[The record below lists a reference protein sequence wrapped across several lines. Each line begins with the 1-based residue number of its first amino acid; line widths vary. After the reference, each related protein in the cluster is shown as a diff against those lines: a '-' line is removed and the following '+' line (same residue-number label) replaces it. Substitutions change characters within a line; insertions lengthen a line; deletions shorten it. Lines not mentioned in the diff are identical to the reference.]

1 MLTVGFCRVDGLVLE
16 SISRLSTR
24 RESQLIP
31 GSLVKWWLEVRTSC
45 GLLEQ
50 SKDTELAFHN
60 GMFRTGDIGYQDSD
74 SYCYILN
81 PLKDMI
87 VTGGENVYSGE
98 VEAVISKHPA
108 VQEGAVFGIAAPQ
121 WVELVAAC
129 VVLKPG
135 MALSM
140 EDLIGYCRQFLANY
154 KIPRRVGFSETELP
168 KSGSGTILKR
178 VVRERYWAHQGR
190 AVS

>member
-31 GSLVKWWLEVRTSC
+31 GSPVKWWLEVRTSC

-74 SYCYILN
+74 SYYYILN

-108 VQEGAVFGIAAPQ
+108 VQEGAVFGIPAP
-121 WVELVAAC
+121 
-129 VVLKPG
+129 
-135 MALSM
+135 
-140 EDLIGYCRQFLANY
+140 
-154 KIPRRVGFSETELP
+154 
-168 KSGSGTILKR
+168 SGSSSWRL
-178 VVRERYWAHQGR
+178 ALC
-190 AVS
+190 

>member
-60 GMFRTGDIGYQDSD
+60 GMFRTVDIGYQDSD

-108 VQEGAVFGIAAPQ
+108 VQEGR
-121 WVELVAAC
+121 
-129 VVLKPG
+129 
-135 MALSM
+135 S
-140 EDLIGYCRQFLANY
+140 
-154 KIPRRVGFSETELP
+154 SEYLLP
-168 KSGSGTILKR
+168 SGSSSWRL
-178 VVRERYWAHQGR
+178 ALC
-190 AVS
+190 

>member
-108 VQEGAVFGIAAPQ
+108 VQEGR
-121 WVELVAAC
+121 
-129 VVLKPG
+129 
-135 MALSM
+135 S
-140 EDLIGYCRQFLANY
+140 
-154 KIPRRVGFSETELP
+154 SEYLLP
-168 KSGSGTILKR
+168 SGSSSWRL
-178 VVRERYWAHQGR
+178 ALC
-190 AVS
+190 

>member
-60 GMFRTGDIGYQDSD
+60 GMFRTGDIGCQDSD

-108 VQEGAVFGIAAPQ
+108 VQEGR
-121 WVELVAAC
+121 
-129 VVLKPG
+129 
-135 MALSM
+135 S
-140 EDLIGYCRQFLANY
+140 
-154 KIPRRVGFSETELP
+154 SEYLLP
-168 KSGSGTILKR
+168 SGSSSWRL
-178 VVRERYWAHQGR
+178 ALC
-190 AVS
+190 

>member
-60 GMFRTGDIGYQDSD
+60 GCFA
-74 SYCYILN
+74 L
-81 PLKDMI
+81 
-87 VTGGENVYSGE
+87 VTLS
-98 VEAVISKHPA
+98 IRIP
-108 VQEGAVFGIAAPQ
+108 IAIAP
-121 WVELVAAC
+121 
-129 VVLKPG
+129 
-135 MALSM
+135 S
-140 EDLIGYCRQFLANY
+140 
-154 KIPRRVGFSETELP
+154 
-168 KSGSGTILKR
+168 
-178 VVRERYWAHQGR
+178 
-190 AVS
+190 

>member
-81 PLKDMI
+81 PLKD
-87 VTGGENVYSGE
+87 NDC
-98 VEAVISKHPA
+98 H
-108 VQEGAVFGIAAPQ
+108 
-121 WVELVAAC
+121 
-129 VVLKPG
+129 
-135 MALSM
+135 
-140 EDLIGYCRQFLANY
+140 
-154 KIPRRVGFSETELP
+154 RR
-168 KSGSGTILKR
+168 
-178 VVRERYWAHQGR
+178 
-190 AVS
+190 

>member
-16 SISRLSTR
+16 SISGLSTR
-24 RESQLIP
+24 REGQLIP

-81 PLKDMI
+81 PLKDVI

-108 VQEGAVFGIAAPQ
+108 VQEGAVFGIPAPQ
-121 WVELVAAC
+121 GSSSWRL
-129 VVLKPG
+129 
-135 MALSM
+135 AL
-140 EDLIGYCRQFLANY
+140 C
-154 KIPRRVGFSETELP
+154 
-168 KSGSGTILKR
+168 
-178 VVRERYWAHQGR
+178 
-190 AVS
+190 

>member
-108 VQEGAVFGIAAPQ
+108 VQEGAVFGIPAPQ

-135 MALSM
+135 TALSM

-178 VVRERYWAHQGR
+178 VVRERYWAHQER

>member
-1 MLTVGFCRVDGLVLE
+1 MLTVGFCRVDGLALE

-24 RESQLIP
+24 RESQL
-31 GSLVKWWLEVRTSC
+31 
-45 GLLEQ
+45 
-50 SKDTELAFHN
+50 
-60 GMFRTGDIGYQDSD
+60 
-74 SYCYILN
+74 
-81 PLKDMI
+81 I

-108 VQEGAVFGIAAPQ
+108 VQEGAVFGIPAPQ

-140 EDLIGYCRQFLANY
+140 EDLIAYCRQFLADY
-154 KIPRRVGFSETELP
+154 KIPGV
-168 KSGSGTILKR
+168 SGSQKPSCR
-178 VVRERYWAHQGR
+178 RAAPARSSRELCGSVIGR
-190 AVS
+190 IKNEP

>member
-1 MLTVGFCRVDGLVLE
+1 MTVGFCRVDGLVLE

-45 GLLEQ
+45 GVTGNP
-50 SKDTELAFHN
+50 KDTELAFHN
-60 GMFRTGDIGYQDSD
+60 GMFRTGDIGHQDSNG
-74 SYCYILN
+74 YCYILDC
-81 PLKDMI
+81 LKDMI

-98 VEAVISKHPA
+98 DEAVISEHRA
-108 VQEGAVFGIAAPQ
+108 VQEGAVFGIPDPQ

-140 EDLIGYCRQFLANY
+140 EDLIGYCRRFLANY
-154 KIPRRVGFSETELP
+154 KIPRRVEFSETELP
-168 KSGSGTILKR
+168 KSGSGKVLKR
-178 VVRERYWAHQGR
+178 VLRERYWAHQER